1 MTEEPTRRSPL
12 LPYINEMSLVAHIS
26 FGDLMINPIQQSRQS
41 TNFPTADTVVGSGLA
56 ALGTFLRQAE
66 PRLIRYRTLVFL
78 LIAAGVGAMW
88 GLTAKGGFG
97 GKSGLPIWW
106 GLLILPYLLGY
117 PMAIGGPGNPRWFLC
132 LGIAVGLW
140 YLVLGGIIF
149 SHPSKESS
157 AVVLI
162 LLAAIGLAT
171 IASCT
176 TRLVSATR
184 RSKAIGPFPP

>member
-41 TNFPTADTVVGSGLA
+41 TNFPTAETVVGSGLA

-66 PRLIRYRTLVFL
+66 PRLIRYRTLVFV

-97 GKSGLPIWW
+97 GKSGLSIWKHW
-106 GLLILPYLLGY
+106 GRVLSFDKCARVPNSELGNT
-117 PMAIGGPGNPRWFLC
+117 PTPSGSVGSSLNIVRWQ
-132 LGIAVGLW
+132 
-140 YLVLGGIIF
+140 
-149 SHPSKESS
+149 P
-157 AVVLI
+157 
-162 LLAAIGLAT
+162 
-171 IASCT
+171 
-176 TRLVSATR
+176 
-184 RSKAIGPFPP
+184 